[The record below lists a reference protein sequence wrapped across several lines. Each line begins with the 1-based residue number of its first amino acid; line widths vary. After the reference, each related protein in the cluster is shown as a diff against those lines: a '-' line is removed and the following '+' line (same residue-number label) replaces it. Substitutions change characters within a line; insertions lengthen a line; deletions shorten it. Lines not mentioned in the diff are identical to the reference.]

1 MVQNMD
7 LGLKG
12 RKAIITGATRGIG
25 RRIADLLASEGCDV
39 AFCARKADQVAE
51 AARDL
56 QKHRVNIHG
65 SVVNVKEA
73 DAYKAWLESAA
84 ETLGGVDIFIPNV
97 SAGGGMEGEK
107 SWYRNFEI
115 DLMGTVR
122 GCETLMPTLEESD
135 GGSIV
140 FISTTAAVE
149 TFLAPMAYNAIKAAL
164 ITYAK
169 QLSQTTFRNNVR
181 VNTVSPGPIYF
192 EGGAWAQIRADNEA
206 FYDSIV
212 AQQPSGR
219 MGSPEEVARCVVFLA
234 SPAASWVSGV
244 NLIVDGGFTKR
255 VQF

>member
-1 MVQNMD
+1 MD
-7 LGLKG
+7 LGLRG

-25 RRIADLLASEGCDV
+25 RRIADLLAAEGCDV
-39 AFCARKADQVAE
+39 AFCARKAEQVAE
-51 AARDL
+51 TVKDL
-56 QKHRVNIHG
+56 ERHRVQIHG
-65 SVVNVKEA
+65 SVVHVRDA
-73 DAYKAWLESAA
+73 DAYKAWLEGAA
-84 ETLGGVDIFIPNV
+84 ETLGGCDIFIPNV

-115 DLMGTVR
+115 DLLGTVR
-122 GCETLMPTLEESD
+122 GCEALMPRLEESD
-135 GGSIV
+135 SGSVV

-169 QLSQTTFRNNVR
+169 QLSQTTFRNGVR

-192 EGGAWAQIRADNEA
+192 EGGSWEEIRAANRA
-206 FYDSIV
+206 LYDSTV

-219 MGSPEEVARCVVFLA
+219 MGSPEEVARCVAFLA
-234 SPAASWVSGV
+234 SPAASWVNGA